1 MVVDEKHK
9 ELVSSDEAKTEVK
22 DEIKKDEHGEDFEA
36 M

>member
-22 DEIKKDEHGEDFEA
+22 DEIKKG
-36 M
+36 